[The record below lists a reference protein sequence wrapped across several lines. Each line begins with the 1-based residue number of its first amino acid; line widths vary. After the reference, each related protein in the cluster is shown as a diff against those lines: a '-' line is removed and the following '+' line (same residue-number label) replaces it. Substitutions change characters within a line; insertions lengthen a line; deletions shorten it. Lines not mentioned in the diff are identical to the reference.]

1 MAKRLN
7 PNGLIEQKNYLFA
20 NHAHLEKKVY
30 PKFTETTKSH
40 KMPIDC
46 TLEKVKSG
54 GMLLGS
60 NADMLVITA
69 PDVVPFA
76 ALGTVVYGNFLSV
89 SLYFFVEDNFLNKLV
104 AGRTGIQS
112 LAVSGKDIISVRST
126 FAFWHT
132 VNACLEQALADL
144 GFEEFKGGFLGIE

>member
-7 PNGLIEQKNYLFA
+7 PAGLIEQKNYLFA
-20 NHAHLEKKVY
+20 NHAQLEGKVY
-30 PKFTETTKSH
+30 PKFIETTKIH
-40 KMPIDC
+40 KIPVAC
-46 TLEKVKSG
+46 SEETVKSG

-60 NADMLVITA
+60 NAKMLIITA
-69 PDVVPFA
+69 SEVVPFA

-89 SLYFFVEDNFLNKLV
+89 SLYFFVEDNFLNKIV

-112 LAVSGKDIISVRST
+112 LAVSGKDMISVRST
-126 FAFWHT
+126 YAFWNT
-132 VNACLEQALADL
+132 VNACLEQSLADL